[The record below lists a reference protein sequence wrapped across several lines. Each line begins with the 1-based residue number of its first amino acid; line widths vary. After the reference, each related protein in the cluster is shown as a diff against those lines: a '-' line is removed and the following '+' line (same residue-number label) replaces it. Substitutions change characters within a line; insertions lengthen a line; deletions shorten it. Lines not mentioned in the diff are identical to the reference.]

1 VLVVPV
7 VSIVYLV
14 NLVRGGFLYALD
26 DMLLGFRSGWPGRMN
41 RGSASRSAFLSNSVR
56 CRGCHLFLIS
66 KGSIQ
71 HRGNVR
77 RHYLVVDQL
86 VDWEFKRL

>member
-77 RHYLVVDQL
+77 RHTL
-86 VDWEFKRL
+86 